1 MQTALRYLGYRS
13 RSEAELRRYLKQR
26 GYLPEAI
33 DGALDRLRSWN
44 YLDDEVF
51 ARGWA
56 LARAQNR
63 GHGPRRIDQELR
75 SKGVS
80 QTLIRDAVREA
91 FDQVDETAQ
100 AKRLLAKRF
109 ATETLKDPK
118 TRAKAAAL
126 LARRGYSSK
135 VIFNLLRYSI
145 EEDS

>member
-26 GYLPEAI
+26 GYLPAAI
-33 DGALDRLRSWN
+33 DDALSRLRSWN

-80 QTLIRDAVREA
+80 QALIRDAVREA
-91 FDQVDETAQ
+91 FDHVDETTQ

-109 ATETLKDPK
+109 AAALKDAK
-118 TRAKAAAL
+118 TRAKAAAFL
-126 LARRGYSSK
+126 QRRGYSSK
-135 VIFNLLRYSI
+135 VIFNLLGYST
-145 EEDS
+145 EED